1 MTPFHSENS
10 LESLMGNR
18 LSRCCLELCVGGSC
32 LLPIYLNIFVET
44 PSTALYATPK
54 YELPVSSFTEA

>member
-18 LSRCCLELCVGGSC
+18 LSRCCLELCVGGYC
-32 LLPIYLNIFVET
+32 FLFIILNIFVET
-44 PSTALYATPK
+44 PSAALYATPK
-54 YELPVSSFTEA
+54 YELPVRSSEEA